1 MQDSSSFR
9 ALERTNRRRAA
20 LLIGAQILLLAL
32 FGLGF
37 DLIFGTVIF
46 AGGRFWGFPWF
57 AVAAMLF
64 ATAQSMRACFSGTG
78 MILASIGAYPIFLG
92 EPKNRALIDVVN
104 EMAVAARLPVPR
116 IYMID
121 DPAPNSLAIGR
132 NLNDSVICVTRGLVD
147 QMDREELQGVI
158 GHEMAHIRSFD
169 TRLTTLIATMR
180 LSGIRSLTTLLF
192 GTLTS
197 GIGVM
202 LSRERQYLADAA
214 AVELTRNP
222 AALIRALQLI
232 AKTGAPLKH
241 ASPAVEPLFI
251 VDPIGSSKGRGRR
264 GDEFS
269 DLFEF
274 LQPQSGDSAA
284 GEGDT
289 QDGFFASDEYVH
301 NSTHQ
306 LVSTYPSLA
315 KRIARLQSL
324 VVTNSGP
331 DAASKSDR
339 VDGLSEGV
347 Q

>member
-1 MQDSSSFR
+1 MYNSRSFR

-20 LLIGAQILLLAL
+20 LLIAAQILLFAL

-46 AGGRFWGFPWF
+46 AGDRFWGFPWF
-57 AVAAMLF
+57 AVGALLF
-64 ATAQSMRACFSGTG
+64 GTAQSMRACYSGTG
-78 MILASIGAYPIFLG
+78 MILASIAAYPIFPD
-92 EPKNRALIDVVN
+92 EPKNKALIDVVN

-116 IYMID
+116 VYMID

-180 LSGIRSLTTLLF
+180 LSGIRSLTVLLF
-192 GTLTS
+192 ETLTN
-197 GIGVM
+197 GIGIL

-232 AKTGAPLKH
+232 AKTGAPLKK
-241 ASPAVEPLFI
+241 ASPAIEPLFI
-251 VDPIGSSKGRGRR
+251 VDPIGSRNGRTRS
-264 GDEFS
+264 DDDFS
-269 DLFEF
+269 DLFDF
-274 LQPQSGDSAA
+274 LQPQSGDSTA
-284 GEGDT
+284 EDDLE
-289 QDGFFASDEYVH
+289 DGFFGRNKHSR
-301 NSTHQ
+301 NSARQ

-315 KRIARLQSL
+315 NRIARLQSL
-324 VVTNSGP
+324 VGTNSGSH
-331 DAASKSDR
+331 AASKSDR
-339 VDGLSEGV
+339 VSVLSESA

>member
-1 MQDSSSFR
+1 MHDSSSFR

-20 LLIGAQILLLAL
+20 LLIAAQILLFAL
-32 FGLGF
+32 FGFGF
-37 DLIFGTVIF
+37 DLIFGTVVF

-57 AVAAMLF
+57 TVAALLF
-64 ATAQSMRACFSGTG
+64 GTGQSMRVCYSGTG
-78 MILASIGAYPIFLG
+78 MILASIAAYPIFPD
-92 EPKNRALIDVVN
+92 EPKNRVLIDVVN

-116 IYMID
+116 LYMID
-121 DPAPNSLAIGR
+121 DSAPNSMTIGR

-169 TRLTTLIATMR
+169 TRLTTLIATMK
-180 LSGIRSLTTLLF
+180 LSGIRSLTVLLF
-192 GTLTS
+192 ETLTS
-197 GIGVM
+197 GIGIL

-232 AKTGAPLKH
+232 KKTGAPLKH
-241 ASPAVEPLFI
+241 ASPALEALFI
-251 VDPIGSSKGRGRR
+251 VDPIGKTSGRVRR
-264 GDEFS
+264 DDDFS

-274 LQPQSGDSAA
+274 LQPQSADSTAQDRL
-284 GEGDT
+284 GEG
-289 QDGFFASDEYVH
+289 FFKSDERSR
-301 NSTHQ
+301 NSARQ

-315 KRIARLQSL
+315 NRIARLQSL
-324 VVTNSGP
+324 VGTNSGP
-331 DAASKSDR
+331 DAASKPDR
-339 VDGLSEGV
+339 VSVLSQGA